1 MKNKSNKIALV
12 ILFIFVLL
20 PAISYTANNILA
32 ERFNKRILPILQRIS
47 DNDIYVVEI
56 KGKKASEG
64 MFYVQNA
71 WQTLNVVDLN
81 IMIDEIKI
89 QGDTLSVNLKDD
101 SDVYQ
106 GCIILAN
113 LKSVVRNGEITELKE
128 H

>member
-12 ILFIFVLL
+12 ILFVFVLL
-20 PAISYTANNILA
+20 PAISYTVNNTLA
-32 ERFNKRILPILQRIS
+32 ERFNKRIVPVLQRIS

-56 KGKKASEG
+56 NGKKASEG
-64 MFYVQNA
+64 MLYVQNA
-71 WQTLNVVDLN
+71 WRTLNIVDLN
-81 IMIDEIKI
+81 IMTNEIEV
-89 QGDTLSVNLKDD
+89 QGDTLSINLKDD

-113 LKSVVRNGEITELKE
+113 LKSVVRNGEVTELKE